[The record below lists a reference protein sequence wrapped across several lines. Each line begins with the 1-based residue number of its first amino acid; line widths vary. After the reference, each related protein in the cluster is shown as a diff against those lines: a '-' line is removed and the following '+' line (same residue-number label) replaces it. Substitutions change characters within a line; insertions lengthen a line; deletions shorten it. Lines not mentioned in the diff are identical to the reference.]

1 MSTTKIL
8 QQRPFIL
15 VESLYIDFL
24 QFFSDRYKLKVKEN
38 DLKNYY
44 RKMYVIFDIFLEEK

>member
-8 QQRPFIL
+8 QQRPCIL